1 MRASDDKSFPIEPQL
16 DPADAATGAPR
27 PRRRRAPASPAEDQA
42 TPPTPRRQRGAGAAA
57 TDAPPLAAVVPTS
70 AAGDGRDRAVATPAP
85 EDAGAT
91 HTAPAALPAD
101 VRGSEPTDVRDQ
113 PDSRDEAR
121 QAVADPIEAVP
132 TPPKRRGRPPRQVEA
147 APLAPEPAAA
157 VPPPDQ
163 ALVQDS

>member
-27 PRRRRAPASPAEDQA
+27 PRRRRAPASPADDQA

-85 EDAGAT
+85 EEEDAT
-91 HTAPAALPAD
+91 HAAPAALPAD
-101 VRGSEPTDVRDQ
+101 VRGSDPTDVRDQ